1 VLQGEEEDTVYVW
14 ERYASESALREVHHV
29 SEGYLRM
36 RERMGGMVLGRDIS
50 GYYEV
55 FGFLSKEGGLVGGA

>member
-1 VLQGEEEDTVYVW
+1 MYVW
-14 ERYASESALREVHHV
+14 ERYTDEKALREVHHK

-36 RERMGGMVLGRDIS
+36 RERMGPLIEERSID

-55 FGFLSKEGGLVGGA
+55 FGFLTKEGGLVDKQ